1 MKPIAI
7 FRHLTHEG
15 AGYFAHILIKKQIPF
30 QLIAIDAGDTIPNDA
45 SAYSGLVFMGGN
57 MSVNDELPWIA
68 DELALIRDAVAKDI
82 PVLGHCLGGQLIA
95 KALGGIV
102 SANPVK
108 EIGWGEVSA
117 SDNALARYWFGEV
130 QTFQAFHWHG
140 ETFSLP
146 KGATH
151 LLSSEHC
158 ANQAY
163 VIGKNLGLQ
172 CHIEMTLD
180 MVEEWCSQGESEI
193 MTNLDSLA
201 VQTTDVIQGAA
212 KENISA
218 LNSIASAVYHQWLEG
233 VEKESAM
240 EQLYC

>member
-7 FRHLTHEG
+7 FRHLAHEG
-15 AGYFAHILIKKQIPF
+15 AGYFAHILIEKQIPF

-57 MSVNDELPWIA
+57 MSVNDDLPWIA

-108 EIGWGEVSA
+108 EIGWGEVSV
-117 SDNALARYWFGEV
+117 SDNTVARHWFGEV

-146 KGATH
+146 QGATH

-163 VIGKNLGLQ
+163 ALGKHLGLQ
-172 CHIEMTLD
+172 CHIEMTSD
-180 MVEEWCSQGESEI
+180 MIREWCEQGEEELRASQA
-193 MTNLDSLA
+193 SVA
-201 VQTTDVIQGAA
+201 VQTTEAIDVETVQNLP
-212 KENISA
+212 K
-218 LNSIASAVYHQWLEG
+218 LNRVAQTLYEQWLQG
-233 VEKESAM
+233 CHIVGI
-240 EQLYC
+240 LGR